1 MTHLLTNLRAGLRQL
16 EIRLIGDLPPDVRY
30 NQYADLYAAMMFGVF
45 VTGLNFLPV
54 VMRRLGAPPD
64 WLAFYAAQPFIGFM
78 LTSFS
83 VMLMPRQQGLM
94 RYAATF
100 WFLARGSFLLAAFI
114 NDWPALIALT
124 LFFWIGES
132 FPLPVYTRLMQ
143 AIFPAKTRGQ
153 VLSTTRVGMSLVSL
167 LLTPLV
173 GVVLDAAG
181 HQWVYPFMAV
191 AAMLSVLLFT
201 RLRYSDTDVPPNK
214 AESPWRVWGIVREDR
229 RFALYLFGLTCFGL
243 GFLAGGALYAIVQ
256 VDRLQLSYSEIG
268 ALGVVQSVFF
278 LIGYLVL
285 GRWIDRAGGLQTL
298 RWVFV
303 IGGVMPLTYALA
315 LGFAPNG
322 WVLAPAFAAL
332 GLVNAGMDLGVLN
345 TVMQLAKPGRL
356 GEYSALQ
363 TTVLGLR
370 GLVAP
375 FLGVWL
381 VGAGLSYE
389 ATFLLAAVLIA
400 AGVAVVWKVSAH

>member
-1 MTHLLTNLRAGLRQL
+1 MADFHTNLRAGLRQL
-16 EIRLIGDLPPDVRY
+16 EIRFIGDLPPEVRY
-30 NQYADLYAAMMFGVF
+30 NQYADLYAAMLFGVF

-54 VMRRLGAPPD
+54 VLRRLGAPPD

-78 LTSFS
+78 LTTFS
-83 VMLMPRQQGLM
+83 VMLMPRQRGLL
-94 RYAATF
+94 RYATTF
-100 WFLARGSFLLAAFI
+100 WLLARGSFLLIAFI

-132 FPLPVYTRLMQ
+132 FPLPAYTRLMQ

-167 LLTPLV
+167 LLTPVV
-173 GVVLDAAG
+173 GAVLDQAG
-181 HQWVYPFMAV
+181 HQWVYPGTAI
-191 AAMLSVLLFT
+191 AAGLSVVLFT
-201 RLRYSDTDVPPNK
+201 RLRYSESDVPPNK
-214 AESPWRVWGIVREDR
+214 ADSPWRVWGLVREDR
-229 RFALYLFGLTCFGL
+229 RFALYLLGLTCFGL

-303 IGGVMPLTYALA
+303 SGAVMPLTYALA
-315 LGFAPNG
+315 VSVAPSG

-345 TVMQLAKPGRL
+345 TVMQLAQPERL

-370 GLVAP
+370 GLIAP

-381 VGAGLSYE
+381 VSAGLSYE

-400 AGVAVVWKVSAH
+400 AGVVIVWKVSAR

>member
-30 NQYADLYAAMMFGVF
+30 NQYTDLRAAMLFGVF

-54 VMRRLGAPPD
+54 VLRRLGAPPE
-64 WLAFYAAQPFIGFM
+64 WLAFYAAQPFIGFI
-78 LTSFS
+78 LTTFS
-83 VMLMPRQQGLM
+83 VVLMPRQQGLM
-94 RYAATF
+94 RFAAAF
-100 WFLARGSFLLAAFI
+100 WLAARGSFLLLAFI
-114 NDWPALIALT
+114 SDWPALIALT
-124 LFFWIGES
+124 LFFWIGET

-153 VLSTTRVGMSLVSL
+153 VMSTTRVGMALVSL
-167 LLTPLV
+167 SLTPV
-173 GVVLDAAG
+173 AGAVLDAAG

-201 RLRYSDTDVPPNK
+201 RLRFSDADVPPNK
-214 AESPWRVWGIVREDR
+214 ADSPWRVWGIVREDP
-229 RFALYLFGLTCFGL
+229 RFALYLLGLICFGL
-243 GFLAGGALYAIVQ
+243 GFLSGGALQAIVQ

-268 ALGVVQSVFF
+268 ALGVVQSAFF
-278 LIGYLVL
+278 LIGYVML

-303 IGGVMPLTYALA
+303 VGLALPLTYA
-315 LGFAPNG
+315 FATSG
-322 WVLAPAFAAL
+322 WMLAPAFAAL
-332 GLVNAGMDLGVLN
+332 GLVNAGMDLGALN
-345 TVMQLAKPGRL
+345 TVIQLSQPGRL

-370 GLVAP
+370 GLIAP

-381 VGAGLSYE
+381 VGAGFSYE
-389 ATFLLAAVLIA
+389 LTFALGAALIA
-400 AGVAVVWKVSAH
+400 LGVAIVWRVSSH

>member
-1 MTHLLTNLRAGLRQL
+1 MAHFLDNLRAGLRQL
-16 EIRLIGDLPPDVRY
+16 EIRFIGDLPPAVRY
-30 NQYADLYAAMMFGVF
+30 NQYADLRAAMLFGVF

-54 VMRRLGAPPD
+54 VLRRLGAPPD

-78 LTSFS
+78 LTTFS

-94 RYAATF
+94 RFAAMF
-100 WFLARGSFLLAAFI
+100 WFVARGSFLLLAFI

-132 FPLPVYTRLMQ
+132 FPLPAYTCLMQ

-153 VLSTTRVGMSLVSL
+153 VMSTTRVGMALVSL
-167 LLTPLV
+167 VLTPV
-173 GVVLDAAG
+173 TGAVLDTAG
-181 HQWVYPFMAV
+181 HRWVYPFMAV
-191 AAMLSVLLFT
+191 AAMLSVLFFT
-201 RLRYSDTDVPPNK
+201 RLRFTDADVSPNK
-214 AESPWRVWGIVREDR
+214 ADSPWRVWGIVREDP
-229 RFALYLFGLTCFGL
+229 RFALYLLGLTCFGL
-243 GFLAGGALYAIVQ
+243 GFLSGGALQAIVQ

-278 LIGYLVL
+278 LLGYVTL

-303 IGGVMPLTYALA
+303 TGLALPLTYA
-315 LGFAPNG
+315 FATAG
-322 WVLAPAFAAL
+322 WMLAPAFAAL
-332 GLVNAGMDLGVLN
+332 GLVNAGMDLGALN
-345 TVMQLAKPGRL
+345 TVIQLSRPERL

-370 GLVAP
+370 GLIAP

-381 VGAGLSYE
+381 VSAGLSYE
-389 ATFLLAAVLIA
+389 LTFMLGAILIA
-400 AGVAVVWKVSAH
+400 VAVGIVWKVKTH

>member
-1 MTHLLTNLRAGLRQL
+1 
-16 EIRLIGDLPPDVRY
+16 
-30 NQYADLYAAMMFGVF
+30 
-45 VTGLNFLPV
+45 
-54 VMRRLGAPPD
+54 
-64 WLAFYAAQPFIGFM
+64 
-78 LTSFS
+78 
-83 VMLMPRQQGLM
+83 
-94 RYAATF
+94 
-100 WFLARGSFLLAAFI
+100 
-114 NDWPALIALT
+114 
-124 LFFWIGES
+124 
-132 FPLPVYTRLMQ
+132 
-143 AIFPAKTRGQ
+143 
-153 VLSTTRVGMSLVSL
+153 
-167 LLTPLV
+167 
-173 GVVLDAAG
+173 
-181 HQWVYPFMAV
+181 
-191 AAMLSVLLFT
+191 
-201 RLRYSDTDVPPNK
+201 
-214 AESPWRVWGIVREDR
+214 
-229 RFALYLFGLTCFGL
+229 
-243 GFLAGGALYAIVQ
+243 VQ